1 MSLCSNFLV
10 PGSSSFIYDPSI
22 FCFYIELGGFRSSLV
37 QLIIYFGKYF
47 KVPLWGIQH
56 VLLCDANSYP
66 MGRVHKRAAY
76 AGLRGKKKSTGHCL
90 LLLSEPVADCHQTS
104 FMEVQARHCVLIMK
118 TPLYLSNGAE
128 HYSPPW
134 FRCVHTFKSNF
145 LSLHG

>member
-37 QLIIYFGKYF
+37 QLIIYFGKCF

-56 VLLCDANSYP
+56 VLLCNANSYP
-66 MGRVHKRAAY
+66 MGRFIKEQPTLDLEGRRNQRDIVFCY
-76 AGLRGKKKSTGHCL
+76 SQ
-90 LLLSEPVADCHQTS
+90 EPVADCHQTS
-104 FMEVQARHCVLIMK
+104 FMEVHARHCVLIMK
-118 TPLYLSNGAE
+118 TPLYFSNGAE